1 MSKKHLNLSQRIEI
15 ESKLNNNISFRKI
28 GLCID
33 KPHTTVSREV
43 LNRRKL
49 VKGNHFNISNMKCD
63 KLEKPP
69 FVCNGCPN
77 KNKCRKNKY
86 FYFADD
92 ANNDYKTILS
102 ESREGIDF
110 NNDEFRKMDK
120 IIKEETD
127 KGHSFY
133 MIVQDHPDFNI
144 TERTLYIYQEKGY
157 LSTKNI
163 DLPRK
168 VRYKKRKRNVS
179 KKKSERKEDSCRI
192 NRTYDDFIN
201 EIINNNIT
209 NYVEMDTV
217 EGIKGHSLLLTLCIK
232 DIDFLFAFKINFQTV
247 SEVTNAINKLKL
259 KISCLEF
266 HRLFPYL
273 LTDNG
278 KEFKRP
284 DLIEDNGPD
293 IVKSK
298 VYYCDPKRSDQ
309 KGTIEVTHEY
319 IRRFIPQGTNFD
331 TYTQEDINLMLNHIN
346 NTKRK
351 NLNNKTPYELLK
363 ERVSEETLKKLEI
376 KYIPPE
382 DIILNSSLFKD
393 KHNK

>member
-33 KPHTTVSREV
+33 KPHTTISREV

-63 KLEKPP
+63 KLEKSP

-86 FYFADD
+86 FYFAED

-120 IIKEETD
+120 IIKEETN

-179 KKKSERKEDSCRI
+179 KKKSERKEDNCRI
-192 NRTYDDFIN
+192 NRTYNNFIT
-201 EIINNNIT
+201 EIINKKIT

-232 DIDFLFAFKINFQTV
+232 DIDFLFAFKLNFQTV

-266 HRLFPYL
+266 HRLFPYI

-319 IRRFIPQGTNFD
+319 IRRFLPQGTNFD

-351 NLNNKTPYELLK
+351 NLNDKTPYELLK
-363 ERVSEETLKKLEI
+363 ERVNEGTLKKLEI
-376 KYIPPE
+376 NCIPPK